1 MSVARKDKKFFKKR
15 KKMTGEEKRKEGKG
29 ERVNGEARPAAG
41 AAVFGAC
48 RAELAV
54 TVCTTGRKRRG
65 GGVKLKTRI
74 HNCRK
79 GKEKEKKNKEEKKC

>member
-1 MSVARKDKKFFKKR
+1 MSVARKDKKILKR
-15 KKMTGEEKRKEGKG
+15 EKMTGEEKRKEGKG

-54 TVCTTGRKRRG
+54 TVCATGRKRRG
-65 GGVKLKTRI
+65 GGVK
-74 HNCRK
+74 
-79 GKEKEKKNKEEKKC
+79 

>member
-1 MSVARKDKKFFKKR
+1 MSVARKEKFFRK

-48 RAELAV
+48 RTELAV
-54 TVCTTGRKRRG
+54 TVCTTGRKG
-65 GGVKLKTRI
+65 GGGS
-74 HNCRK
+74 N
-79 GKEKEKKNKEEKKC
+79 

>member
-1 MSVARKDKKFFKKR
+1 M
-15 KKMTGEEKRKEGKG
+15 
-29 ERVNGEARPAAG
+29 NGEARPAAG

-65 GGVKLKTRI
+65 GGIKLKTRI
-74 HNCRK
+74 SNYRK
-79 GKEKEKKNKEEKKC
+79 GKEKENKKIKKMSGKERRDISIP

>member
-1 MSVARKDKKFFKKR
+1 MTREERGKR
-15 KKMTGEEKRKEGKG
+15 EKG

-54 TVCTTGRKRRG
+54 TVCATGRKGRG
-65 GGVKLKTRI
+65 GGIKLKTRM
-74 HNCRK
+74 NNYRK
-79 GKEKEKKNKEEKKC
+79 GKGKEIKQM

>member
-1 MSVARKDKKFFKKR
+1 MARRDKFKT
-15 KKMTGEEKRKEGKG
+15 MTREGKGEKGKG

-54 TVCTTGRKRRG
+54 TVCATGRKGRG
-65 GGVKLKTRI
+65 GRYQI
-74 HNCRK
+74 EN
-79 GKEKEKKNKEEKKC
+79 

>member
-1 MSVARKDKKFFKKR
+1 
-15 KKMTGEEKRKEGKG
+15 MTGEERGKEGKG

-65 GGVKLKTRI
+65 GVS
-74 HNCRK
+74 N
-79 GKEKEKKNKEEKKC
+79 

>member
-1 MSVARKDKKFFKKR
+1 
-15 KKMTGEEKRKEGKG
+15 MTGEEKRKEGKG

-54 TVCTTGRKRRG
+54 TVCATGRKGRG
-65 GGVKLKTRI
+65 GGIKLKTRM
-74 HNCRK
+74 NNYRK
-79 GKEKEKKNKEEKKC
+79 GKGKEIKQM

>member
-1 MSVARKDKKFFKKR
+1 
-15 KKMTGEEKRKEGKG
+15 MTGEERGKREKG

-54 TVCTTGRKRRG
+54 TVCATGRKG
-65 GGVKLKTRI
+65 GGGFKLKTRI
-74 HNCRK
+74 SDCRK
-79 GKEKEKKNKEEKKC
+79 GKEREKIKKMSGKERRDMSIP

>member
-1 MSVARKDKKFFKKR
+1 MTREERGKR
-15 KKMTGEEKRKEGKG
+15 EKG

-54 TVCTTGRKRRG
+54 TVCATGRKGKG
-65 GGVKLKTRI
+65 GGYQI
-74 HNCRK
+74 EN
-79 GKEKEKKNKEEKKC
+79 